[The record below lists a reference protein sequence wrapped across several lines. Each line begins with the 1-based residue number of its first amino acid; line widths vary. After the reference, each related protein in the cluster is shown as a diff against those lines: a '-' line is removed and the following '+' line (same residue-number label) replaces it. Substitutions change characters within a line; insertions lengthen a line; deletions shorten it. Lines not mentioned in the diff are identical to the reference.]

1 MAKQKV
7 NSKAKETALVQKE
20 KIKITKKKVIKKVVK
35 DEDKLNKI
43 LDNIRPALER
53 DGGNLELI
61 SYDKKKGIIEIT
73 FQGAC
78 AHCSLADV
86 TLKHLIEAEIRAQMP
101 EVKEVRAV

>member
-7 NSKAKETALVQKE
+7 KGKAKEAVLAPKE
-20 KIKITKKKVIKKVVK
+20 KIKTTKKEVVK

-86 TLKHLIEAEIRAQMP
+86 TLKHLIESEIRAQMP